1 MNTYSFWTSRTF
13 WSTVALFV
21 VTGTNG
27 IQGLIPA
34 GSEIYI
40 QGFLSFL
47 ITYFHL
53 QGVQTG
59 IKIGRAQ
66 N

>member
-1 MNTYSFWTSRTF
+1 MDYSLFRSRTF

-27 IQGLIPA
+27 IMGMLPANSLIYVQGV
-34 GSEIYI
+34 
-40 QGFLSFL
+40 LS
-47 ITYFHL
+47 IMIAVFHL
-53 QGVQTG
+53 DTAKTFGA
-59 IKIGRAQ
+59 R